1 VPENISKTISF
12 AIVGYG
18 HIGKRHAAMVEQNP
32 ETELSA
38 IIDVKSKDELG
49 LADSKTDFY
58 PSLEDL
64 LKASPK
70 IDVVTIATP
79 NGLHATQAIAA
90 LKAGYHVVIEKPMA
104 LSTVEAE
111 AIIHQSMQSSRE
123 VFVVKQNRYSP
134 PSQWIK
140 EIVES
145 KRLGRIF
152 TIQINCFWNRDERYY
167 IPESWHGKIDLDGGT
182 LFTQFSHFIDTL
194 FWLFGDV
201 DILSSTMKDYNHQEL
216 TDFEDTGVVVFK
228 TNEGALGT
236 FNFTTSVAE
245 KNFES
250 TLTIIGKNGTVRLG
264 GQYMNEV
271 TYCEV
276 KDYKLPTLATT
287 NAPNDYGLYKGSAAN
302 HHFVIQN
309 VVDALKGRKPK
320 TTNGLEG
327 MKVVNIIE
335 RMYNVSKA

>member
-32 ETELSA
+32 ETELAA
-38 IIDVKSKDELG
+38 IVDVKSKEDLG
-49 LADSKTDFY
+49 LAVEKMDFY
-58 PSLEDL
+58 PSLEDF

-79 NGLHATQAIAA
+79 NGLHASQAIAA

-111 AIIHQSMQSSRE
+111 AIIHQSMQSSRK

-140 EIVES
+140 ELVDS
-145 KRLGRIF
+145 KKLGRIY
-152 TIQINCFWNRDERYY
+152 TIQINCFWNRDGRYY
-167 IPESWHGKIDLDGGT
+167 IPESWHGKIGLDGGT

-194 FWLFGDV
+194 YWLFGDV
-201 DILSSTMKDYNHQEL
+201 DIISSTMKDYNHQHL

-228 TNEGALGT
+228 TKNGALGT

-250 TLTIIGKNGTVRLG
+250 TLTIIGENGTVKLG

-271 TYCEV
+271 SYCEV
-276 KDYKLPTLATT
+276 KNYEMPTLAIT
-287 NAPNDYGLYKGSAAN
+287 NAPNDYGPYKGSAAN

-309 VVDALKGRKPK
+309 VVNALKGRKAA
-320 TTNGLEG
+320 TTSGFEG
-327 MKVVNIIE
+327 MKVVSIIE
-335 RMYNVSKA
+335 QIYFKKH

>member
-1 VPENISKTISF
+1 MPENKSKTITF

-32 ETELSA
+32 EAELKA
-38 IIDVKSKDELG
+38 IIDVKPKKELG
-49 LADSKTDFY
+49 LQESMIDFY
-58 PSLEDL
+58 PSIESFLEA
-64 LKASPK
+64 KPK
-70 IDVVTIATP
+70 VDVVTIATP
-79 NGLHATQAIAA
+79 NGLHAPQAIAA

-140 EIVES
+140 SLVES
-145 KRLGRIF
+145 KKLGRIF

-194 FWLFGDV
+194 YWLFGDV
-201 DILSSTMKDYNHQEL
+201 EIISATMMDYNHQHL
-216 TDFEDTGVVVFK
+216 TDFEDTGVIVFK
-228 TNEGALGT
+228 TKDDTLGT
-236 FNFTTSVAE
+236 FNFSTAVAD

-250 TLTIIGKNGTVRLG
+250 TLTVIGENGTVKLG

-271 TYCEV
+271 SFCEV
-276 KDYKLPTLATT
+276 KDYEIPILPQT
-287 NAPNDYGLYKGSAAN
+287 NAPNNYGPYKGSAAN

-309 VVDALKGRKPK
+309 VVDSLKGRKAK

-327 MKVVNIIE
+327 MKVVSIIE
-335 RMYNVSKA
+335 KMYNAAK